1 MPAVDK
7 LKAVSPEQHYLIL
20 DAIQRHRPRN
30 QRELA
35 SCCGLS
41 LGKTNSVLRRLLK
54 EGLVKTET
62 SKGDGN
68 TTRKCYLLTTKG
80 IEARSAL
87 STAFIKIRMKEFED
101 FRNRLLESLLALQKE
116 GIDRLLVLG
125 SQSVG
130 KLLSH
135 IARGE
140 NLSIRVVG
148 TASNTDH
155 FNCFD
160 EDAYDRILFAEDSGT
175 FSRLINAGLI
185 PEEKVTYLT

>member
-1 MPAVDK
+1 M
-7 LKAVSPEQHYLIL
+7 SPEQHYLIL

-62 SKGDGN
+62 GKGDGH
-68 TTRKCYLLTTKG
+68 TGRKYYLLTSKG
-80 IEARSAL
+80 IEAKSAL
-87 STAFIKIRMKEFED
+87 SIAFIKIRMKEFED
-101 FRNRLLESLLALQKE
+101 FRSRLLESLLALQRE
-116 GIDRLLVLG
+116 GTDRLLVLG

-135 IARGE
+135 IARRE

-148 TASNTDH
+148 TASTTDH
-155 FNCFD
+155 FSCFD
-160 EDAYDRILFAEDSGT
+160 EDADDRILFAEDSGI
-175 FSRLINAGLI
+175 FSKLITAGHI
-185 PEEKVTYLT
+185 PEEKVTYLK